1 MSSRWISLRF
11 APKELIFTNP
21 LIPNVDGIHHETTF
35 QKTGSAFVG
44 HDIPDSN
51 KNVAFVENLLRN
63 DFDLE
68 KVKYPRMSKESL
80 TVMIQINQERR

>member
-51 KNVAFVENLLRN
+51 KNGIEVNTIKSIMLSRSFTNLDIN
-63 DFDLE
+63 IE
-68 KVKYPRMSKESL
+68 KNVTDKR
-80 TVMIQINQERR
+80 